1 MSNHSDD
8 EPVGYRRPPRKT
20 RWKPGQSGNPKRR
33 YSARRYSAL
42 EFLEKQLNE
51 LVMVTSGGADL
62 KVSKFEAILWQL
74 HRKILSGDRRAL
86 AAWLKYEKVV
96 ERNSE
101 IKVKI
106 EFIDNGYTQALSAQG
121 AKKRANNE

>member
-1 MSNHSDD
+1 MSKHSDD
-8 EPVGYRRPPRKT
+8 DPVGYGRTPRRT
-20 RWKPGQSGNPKRR
+20 RWKPGQCGNPKRR

-42 EFLEKQLNE
+42 QFLEKQLND
-51 LVMVTSGGADL
+51 LVMVTRGETDL

-86 AAWLKYEKVV
+86 AVWLKYEKFV
-96 ERNSE
+96 EQNSE
-101 IKVKI
+101 TNLKI

-121 AKKRANNE
+121 KKKRTGDE